1 MTDRIEKISLEW
13 FLTEPALFMVMCSHN
28 VVANTG
34 MNCPMRSGQL
44 RIEYNPMLCKD
55 MPDEMLR
62 DHLKAECIRILL
74 KHPYS
79 RRPTDCSAQA
89 IVAGSNCAV
98 SDSYRKWSIRL
109 DSPKGYKLERGECF
123 EFYAKAIERL
133 LRKVQQVQAE
143 SGNSLRA
150 SQGKLQGSNQD
161 KSQDDC
167 QESNQTGGGKQ
178 KSSKSQIPKKVKEC
192 AERGDIDSAEMW
204 EEDEVAAADINQMID
219 TLALNQKWGSISA
232 DMVDRIIASTKVK
245 IDYRRVLQLLRTEV
259 ISSQR
264 RLTRMRP
271 SRRFGFDY
279 MGSVHQLTSR
289 LLIAVDTSGSVN
301 NEQVGNFFGIVNRFF
316 KYGIEHIDVIM
327 FDYNIKGKPMTMK
340 KAKKDTIKIFG
351 RGGTSFQCV
360 IDYAAQSKTRY
371 QGLIIFTDGYAPVP
385 TFPPFFKVPILW
397 ALIKDGHNH
406 DELKETGRLCY
417 IENI

>member
-34 MNCPMRSGQL
+34 MNCPMRSGQR

-55 MPDEMLR
+55 MTDEMLC
-62 DHLKAECIRILL
+62 DHFKAECIRILL

-79 RRPTDCSAQA
+79 RKPTDCSAQA

-109 DSPKGYKLERGECF
+109 DSPKDYKLERGECF
-123 EFYAKAIERL
+123 EFYAKAIEQL
-133 LRKVQQVQAE
+133 LRKAQQTQGGA
-143 SGNSLRA
+143 GNS
-150 SQGKLQGSNQD
+150 SQGSQD
-161 KSQDDC
+161 KSQDSNQGKSQDDG
-167 QESNQTGGGKQ
+167 QESNQTGDGKQ
-178 KSSKSQIPKKVKEC
+178 KSSKSKIPKKVKEC
-192 AERGDIDSAEMW
+192 AERGDIDSTELW

-219 TLALNQKWGSISA
+219 TLALNQKWGSISL
-232 DMVDRIIASTKVK
+232 DMVDRIIASTKAM
-245 IDYRRVLQLLRTEV
+245 IDYRRVLQLFRTEV

-271 SRRFGFDY
+271 SRRFGFAY

-289 LLIAVDTSGSVN
+289 LLIAVDTSGSVSS
-301 NEQVGNFFGIVNRFF
+301 EQVSNFFGIINRFF
-316 KYGIEHIDVIM
+316 KYGIENIDVIM
-327 FDYNIKGKPMTMK
+327 FDYSIKGEPMTMK
-340 KAKKDTIKIFG
+340 KAKRNLIKIFG
-351 RGGTSFQCV
+351 RGGTRFQCV

-385 TFPPFFKVPILW
+385 TLPPFFRVPILW
-397 ALIKDGHNH
+397 ALIKDGCNH

-417 IENI
+417 IENL